1 LKYSGQIP
9 GRILMS
15 DNGGSNNKVIGLVSG
30 NGVGK
35 TTLAECLLFNSK
47 ATDRLGKVEDK
58 NTVSDFSPMEEK
70 KGFSISSSIMHY
82 KWKDYNINLI
92 DSPGYIDFIGQSQSS
107 LRVSDNIIMVIDA
120 KSGVQ
125 APTEIILEM
134 LAKNPKPMFV
144 VLNKMDLENIDFF
157 KTVNDIKSTHGINLV
172 PITIP
177 VGSGENFSQVVDI
190 LQNKAYQYK
199 DRTFTGTVID
209 IDPGMKDQVDTYNS
223 ELVESIVETNDE
235 LLDKYLEGEKI
246 EDSVLNNVFK
256 KAVVSGEVIPV
267 FAVSAGK
274 NFGIDLLMDYINSL
288 LSSPLD
294 IPPVKAKILGKDE
307 EISIEPSSD
316 GPPLAYVFKTMAD
329 PYIGKLS
336 IFRIFSGTFKAGES
350 YRISSEEKPF
360 KFGNLFSL
368 QGKKQ
373 IEISE
378 AICGDI
384 VAVSKLMKISNDD
397 TISGIDKPLIMDK
410 VEYLEPTLPKA
421 ILPKSKGDEEK
432 ISNSLSKLMEEDQ
445 TLRQELNLEVHQ
457 NIMWGMGELH
467 LTTTMGRLKEKYD
480 VEIDMIMPDVAYKET
495 IKKEAKSEFKYK
507 KQSGGR
513 GQYGHVFIEIKPR
526 KSGEGFE
533 FTNSI
538 FGGAIPKGYIPG
550 VEKGIREALEK
561 GVLAKNPVVDIGVNL
576 YDGSFHNVD
585 SSEMAFKIAA
595 SMAFKKGMQEAS
607 PVILEPIMELE
618 IMIPEKYMG
627 DIIGDINAKRG
638 KIISMTPIA
647 NKKQLIKASAPQ
659 AEVFNYS
666 VDLTSLTQGRG
677 RFSQKLL
684 KYEELPYNLTE
695 KLISERKDGE
705 E

>member
-1 LKYSGQIP
+1 
-9 GRILMS
+9 MS

-360 KFGNLFSL
+360 KFGNLFRL

-457 NIMWGMGELH
+457 NIIWGMGELH

-695 KLISERKDGE
+695 KLISERKDGGE
-705 E
+705 

>member
-1 LKYSGQIP
+1 
-9 GRILMS
+9 MS

-82 KWKDYNINLI
+82 KWKDFNINLI

-294 IPPVKAKILGKDE
+294 IPPVKAKILVKDE
-307 EISIEPSSD
+307 EISIDPSS
-316 GPPLAYVFKTMAD
+316 GNTPLAYVFKTMAD

-360 KFGNLFSL
+360 KFGNLFRL

-410 VEYLEPTLPKA
+410 VEYLKPTLPKA
-421 ILPKSKGDEEK
+421 IIPKSKGDEEK

-445 TLRQELNLEVHQ
+445 TLRQELKLELHQ

-638 KIISMTPIA
+638 KITSMTPIA